1 MRHWHNYMV
10 SKCNFWWFFSPESRP
25 LWTKYTTPHIVT
37 LFSGQ
42 KRDLPFSE
50 SRTKYAFIVDSAI
63 RPPPFWQKIL
73 WTTLLKRTYVANI
86 TYFTYFKLLL
96 FLLTLPSREKIV
108 GWKGFIYSEKFRLI
122 SCRILNYRPT
132 LIFFL

>member
-1 MRHWHNYMV
+1 MNY
-10 SKCNFWWFFSPESRP
+10 
-25 LWTKYTTPHIVT
+25 KYTTPHIVT

-86 TYFTYFKLLL
+86 TYFTYLLQTSII
-96 FLLTLPSREKIV
+96 FINIV
-108 GWKGFIYSEKFRLI
+108 E
-122 SCRILNYRPT
+122 
-132 LIFFL
+132 

>member
-1 MRHWHNYMV
+1 MYYIYYA
-10 SKCNFWWFFSPESRP
+10 
-25 LWTKYTTPHIVT
+25 TYIVT

-73 WTTLLKRTYVANI
+73 WTTLLKRTYVANT

-96 FLLTLPSREKIV
+96 FLSTLSSREKIV
-108 GWKGFIYSEKFRLI
+108 GWKGFIYSEKFR
-122 SCRILNYRPT
+122 
-132 LIFFL
+132 